1 MAEKVK
7 IGIEIHQQLNTE
19 KLFCGCPSLLRN
31 DAPDIIVRRKLRPSA
46 GELGK
51 IDRAALHEFGLERT
65 FTYEAYSETTC
76 LVELDEEPPHRMNL
90 EALEVAL
97 QVAHAV
103 GARPIDE
110 IQVMRKAI
118 IDGSC
123 VSGFQRTALAA
134 VDGKLKLKGGK
145 TIGIPTIG
153 IEEDAARIMG
163 SQGRDAV
170 YRLDRAGIPLIEI
183 ATTPDISSP
192 DEAREAAEKIG
203 MLLRCTGR
211 AMRGIGTIRQDLNVS
226 IDGGARTEIKGVQ
239 WLNLIPLFVENEI
252 KRQESLREIFKKGG
266 IKIGG
271 KKDATGVFGKTKC
284 KIISDRLVANGGV
297 VLSLV
302 IHGSAG
308 LFKRELHPG
317 KRFGREVAEYA
328 KARSGV
334 GGFFHTDELPAYG
347 ITPGEVEALRTRM
360 GAHEGDLIIL
370 VCEKPALAEKA
381 MAAIIERLDN
391 KMGEE
396 TRRANEDGS
405 TSYMRPLPGAG
416 RLYPETDS
424 PQISLKK
431 NFPGPIPE
439 IETPEQKLSRLEKLG
454 LNLELAKSVF
464 LSERADVFDVAI
476 GLGVPATLAAT
487 TLEQTIPYLRRKGA
501 KVDALSDEKLVAVF
515 GLLSKNRM
523 AKEAIPDI
531 LEKLCSEARLEEL
544 VAATKMASEEEV
556 ESIISQLVSEKMD
569 YVKSQ
574 KERAVGGLMGPAME
588 RLKGRADG
596 KVISAILKKKV
607 AETLSS

>member
-1 MAEKVK
+1 MEQKLK
-7 IGIEIHQQLNTE
+7 IGIEIHQQLNTG
-19 KLFCGCPSLLRN
+19 KLFCSCPSLLRN
-31 DAPDIIVRRKLRPSA
+31 DAPGIVVTRKLRPSA
-46 GELGK
+46 GELGN
-51 IDRAALHEFGLERT
+51 IDPAALHEFGMGKT
-65 FTYEAYSETTC
+65 FVYEAYSDTTC
-76 LVELDEEPPHRMNL
+76 LVELDEEPPHKMNL

-110 IQVMRKAI
+110 IQVMRKTI

-123 VSGFQRTALAA
+123 VSGFQRTSLVA
-134 VDGKLKLKGGK
+134 VGGKLKLKGGK

-252 KRQESLREIFKKGG
+252 KRQESLREIFKGG

-271 KKDATGVFGKTKC
+271 KKDATGVFRNTKC
-284 KIISDRLVANGGV
+284 KIIADKLANGSGV
-297 VLSLV
+297 VLSLTV
-302 IHGSAG
+302 PGSAG
-308 LFKRELHPG
+308 LFKKELHPG

-360 GAHEGDLIIL
+360 GAHEGDLVII
-370 VCEKPALAEKA
+370 VCEKPASADKA
-381 MAAIIERLDN
+381 LSAIIERLEN

-431 NFPGPIPE
+431 KFPGPIPE

-464 LSERADVFDVAI
+464 LSERADVFDKAI
-476 GLGVPATLAAT
+476 SLGVQPTIAAT

-515 GLLSKNRM
+515 EVLSKNSIT
-523 AKEAIPDI
+523 KEILPDL
-531 LEKLCSEARLEEL
+531 LEKLCAGSRLEEL
-544 VAATKMASEEEV
+544 VATTKMASDDEV
-556 ESIISQLVSEKMD
+556 EKMVSQLVLEKMD
-569 YVKSQ
+569 YVKAQ
-574 KERAVGGLMGPAME
+574 KERAVGGLMGLAME

-607 AETLSS
+607 AEALGSH

>member
-1 MAEKVK
+1 MPSVK
-7 IGIEIHQQLNTE
+7 IGIEIHQQLNTN
-19 KLFCGCPSLLRN
+19 KLFCGCPALLRN
-31 DAPDIIVRRKLRPSA
+31 DEPGVIVKRKLRPSA

-51 IDRAALHEFGLERT
+51 IDPAALHEFGIGKT
-65 FTYEAYSETTC
+65 FVYEAYPDTTC
-76 LVELDEEPPHRMNL
+76 LVELDEEPPHKMNM

-103 GARPIDE
+103 GARPVDE
-110 IQVMRKAI
+110 IQVMRKTI

-123 VSGFQRTALAA
+123 VSGFQRTSLVA
-134 VDGKLKLKGGK
+134 VGGKLKLNGGK
-145 TIGIPTIG
+145 AIGIPTIG
-153 IEEDAARIMG
+153 LEEDAARIMAQKETG
-163 SQGRDAV
+163 EGV

-183 ATTPDISSP
+183 ATTPDITSP
-192 DEAREAAEKIG
+192 EEAREAAEKIG

-239 WLNLIPLFVENEI
+239 WLNLIPLFIENEI
-252 KRQESLREIFKKGG
+252 KRQESLRDIFEGRG

-271 KKDATGVFGKTKC
+271 RKDATGVFGKTKC
-284 KIISDRLVANGGV
+284 KIIADKLANGGV

-302 IHGSAG
+302 LPGSAG

-328 KARSGV
+328 KAKGGI

-347 ITPGEVEALRTRM
+347 ITAEEVEALRQSI
-360 GAHEGDLIIL
+360 GARESDLVAI

-381 MAAIIERLDN
+381 MSAIVERLEDRI
-391 KMGEE
+391 GTE

-424 PQISLKK
+424 PPISLKR
-431 NFPGPIPE
+431 NFPDAIPE

-454 LNLELAKSVF
+454 LNLELAKSMF
-464 LSERADVFDVAI
+464 LSERADVFDTAI

-501 KVDALSDEKLVAVF
+501 KVDALSDEKLAAVF
-515 GLLSKNRM
+515 DAISKNRIT
-523 AKEAIPDI
+523 KEVMPDI
-531 LEKLCSEARLEEL
+531 LEKLCAGARLEAL
-544 VAATKMASEEEV
+544 VATTKMASEGEV
-556 ESIISQLVSEKMD
+556 EKIVSQLVSEKID
-569 YVKSQ
+569 YVKAQ
-574 KERAVGGLMGPAME
+574 RERAVGGLMGPAME
-588 RLKGRADG
+588 RMKGRVDG
-596 KVISAILKKKV
+596 KLVSAMLKKKV
-607 AETLSS
+607 TEALS

>member
-1 MAEKVK
+1 MPSVK
-7 IGIEIHQQLNTE
+7 IGIEIHQQLNTN
-19 KLFCGCPSLLRN
+19 KLFCGCPALLRN
-31 DAPDIIVRRKLRPSA
+31 DEPGVVVKRKLRPSA

-51 IDRAALHEFGLERT
+51 IDPAALHEFGIGKT
-65 FTYEAYSETTC
+65 FVYEAYPDTTC
-76 LVELDEEPPHRMNL
+76 LVELDEEPPHKMNL

-97 QVAHAV
+97 QVAAAV
-103 GARPIDE
+103 GARQIDE
-110 IQVMRKAI
+110 IQVMRKTI

-134 VDGKLKLKGGK
+134 VDGKLKLKSGK

-153 IEEDAARIMG
+153 IEEDAARIMPAHNG
-163 SQGRDAV
+163 QEAV

-183 ATTPDISSP
+183 ATTPDITSP
-192 DEAREAAEKIG
+192 EEAREAAEKIG

-211 AMRGIGTIRQDLNVS
+211 VMRGIGTIRQDLNVS
-226 IDGGARTEIKGVQ
+226 IDGGGRTEIKGVQ
-239 WLNLIPLFVENEI
+239 WLGLIPLFVENEI
-252 KRQESLREIFKKGG
+252 KRQESLREIFKKDGG

-271 KKDATGVFGKTKC
+271 KKDATGVFMNTKC
-284 KIISDRLVANGGV
+284 KIIADKLATGGGV
-297 VLSLV
+297 VLSLTV
-302 IHGSAG
+302 PGSAG

-347 ITPGEVEALRTRM
+347 ITPVEVETLRTHM
-360 GAHEGDLIIL
+360 GAHDGDLVII

-381 MAAIIERLDN
+381 VAAIIERLEN
-391 KMGEE
+391 RIGTE

-424 PQISLKK
+424 PPISLKV
-431 NFPGPIPE
+431 NFPKPIPE

-454 LNLELAKSVF
+454 LNPELAKSVF
-464 LSERADVFDVAI
+464 LSERADVFDAAI
-476 GLGVPATLAAT
+476 ALGVPPTLAAT
-487 TLEQTIPYLRRKGA
+487 TIEQTIPYLRRKGA
-501 KVDALSDEKLVAVF
+501 KVETLSDEKLGAVF
-515 GLLSKNRM
+515 EAISKNRM
-523 AKEAIPDI
+523 TKEVLPDI
-531 LEKLCSEARLEEL
+531 LEKLCAGARLEEL
-544 VAATKMASEEEV
+544 VATTKMASEGEV
-556 ESIISQLVSEKMD
+556 EKIVAELVLEKID
-569 YVKSQ
+569 YVKAQ

-607 AETLSS
+607 SEALN